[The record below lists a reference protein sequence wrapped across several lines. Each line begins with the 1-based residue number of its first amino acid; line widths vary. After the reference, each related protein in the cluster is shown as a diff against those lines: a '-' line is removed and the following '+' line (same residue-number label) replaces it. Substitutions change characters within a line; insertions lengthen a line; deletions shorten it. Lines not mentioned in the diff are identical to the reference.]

1 MENKY
6 KNEFVWNPWH
16 GCRKYSEG
24 CMNCYVY
31 RRDGRVGRDASQI
44 TRNSGFSLPAERD
57 RSGNYKIPDGAA
69 VFCCMTSDFFLPE
82 ADAWRAEVWDMIR
95 ERSGVS
101 FFIITKRITR
111 FYDCIPGDW
120 GDGWENVTFCC
131 TCENRVRAAQRLPL
145 FSVLPIKHKMI
156 VCEPLLERVC
166 IKPYLAGI
174 ELVIAGGES
183 GPEARECDFDWFA
196 DLSAQC
202 AEEGVAFRFKQT
214 GARFRKDGKLYRIP
228 RALQHSQARLAGID
242 RSAKSERL

>member
-1 MENKY
+1 
-6 KNEFVWNPWH
+6 
-16 GCRKYSEG
+16 
-24 CMNCYVY
+24 
-31 RRDGRVGRDASQI
+31 
-44 TRNSGFSLPAERD
+44 
-57 RSGNYKIPDGAA
+57 
-69 VFCCMTSDFFLPE
+69 
-82 ADAWRAEVWDMIR
+82 MIR

-111 FYDCIPGDW
+111 FYDCIPTDW
-120 GDGWENVTFCC
+120 GDGWENVTFGC

-166 IKPYLAGI
+166 IKPYLAGV